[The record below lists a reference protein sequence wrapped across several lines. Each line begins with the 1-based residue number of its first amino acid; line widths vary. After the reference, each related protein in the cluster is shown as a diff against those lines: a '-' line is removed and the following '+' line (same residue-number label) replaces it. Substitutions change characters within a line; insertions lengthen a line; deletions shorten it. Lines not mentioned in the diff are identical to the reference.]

1 MFLTRTTMDEMNNP
15 AGDMPATDAPA
26 TEEMAPEMEAP
37 SEEEAPAM

>member
-26 TEEMAPEMEAP
+26 PEMAPEMEVP